1 MLPGHRLGPYEIV
14 TLLGAGGMGEVW
26 LAEDARLGRRVA
38 LKRPPAAA
46 ASPEAYAQ
54 LEREARAAARL
65 NHPNIAAV
73 YDVLDHEGE
82 LHIVMEYVEGETL
95 SARLRGGPIAIEPAV
110 DIGVQL
116 ADALAAAHDA
126 GVVHRDLKPSNIA
139 VTPTGRVK
147 ILDFGIAHVGP
158 SGARAGTRGPAF
170 GTPGYTAPEQM
181 SGGPGDARSDIFG
194 LGAVMYELLTGR
206 PPLDPTSDPIAAQI
220 AALAERPRSLR
231 SLNPAVPTA
240 LDALVLRALARNP
253 ADRVPSAAQFKN
265 ELERI
270 AIGLREQPT
279 GPIEPPRRLTR
290 ALPRPVW
297 VAVIVVLALAAGIGI
312 PIQRQCG
319 QPPQQR
325 TPAVS
330 AGPLLLV
337 IPLDNFTGDSRKD
350 YVGSGI
356 ADSLRIDLAQLPGL
370 TVVTRALM
378 RAEAGEPD
386 PRRMARA
393 LGANFMLGGSLQ
405 AAGSRLRLNMTLL
418 REDGTAAWTR
428 GYEYDAES
436 QLFDVQRRIAQDVAW
451 EGLRMP
457 LSAQDRQRLGAPRT
471 ASPAALAAY
480 WRGQQLFDRA
490 DEPRATGEAIQALEE
505 AVAADPAFALARAAL
520 AQAHWLRYQQTR
532 DSADADRAL
541 AAAVAAQRVGA
552 EEPQVWISLARVHQ
566 GTGRLDDAE
575 KDLRQALQ
583 LDPASHEAR
592 RLLGQLYGARGRFED
607 AEREFRVAIA
617 RRPDYWQGYMDL
629 GGFFYGRARFR
640 DAIGPYTRAGEL
652 NPHSG
657 RPFHNLASAYH
668 QLGDTAHALEN
679 YRKAVAIS
687 PIASSFSGIGT
698 IQFAE
703 GKYEDAAASFRLAVQ
718 LQPGLPL
725 HHGNLG
731 DALRRLGRPAEA
743 AESYARAVDASHAVL
758 KVNPNDARTLMRL
771 GVYEAKLGR
780 PEAAEKDA
788 ARAVEISAGE
798 PETLYRLATVL
809 AINGKAEP
817 ALAALEAALKK
828 GYGAAEAATD
838 EDLASL
844 RGSPRFRALVQ
855 TRPSSGV
862 EKE

>member
-1 MLPGHRLGPYEIV
+1 M
-14 TLLGAGGMGEVW
+14 
-26 LAEDARLGRRVA
+26 
-38 LKRPPAAA
+38 
-46 ASPEAYAQ
+46 
-54 LEREARAAARL
+54 
-65 NHPNIAAV
+65 
-73 YDVLDHEGE
+73 
-82 LHIVMEYVEGETL
+82 
-95 SARLRGGPIAIEPAV
+95 
-110 DIGVQL
+110 
-116 ADALAAAHDA
+116 
-126 GVVHRDLKPSNIA
+126 
-139 VTPTGRVK
+139 
-147 ILDFGIAHVGP
+147 
-158 SGARAGTRGPAF
+158 
-170 GTPGYTAPEQM
+170 
-181 SGGPGDARSDIFG
+181 
-194 LGAVMYELLTGR
+194 
-206 PPLDPTSDPIAAQI
+206 
-220 AALAERPRSLR
+220 
-231 SLNPAVPTA
+231 PTA
-240 LDALVLRALARNP
+240 LDALVLRALARDP

-297 VAVIVVLALAAGIGI
+297 VAVIVVVALAAGIGI

-337 IPLDNFTGDSRKD
+337 IPLDNFTGDSRRD

-356 ADSLRIDLAQLPGL
+356 ADSLRIDLAQLTGL

-378 RAEAGEPD
+378 RAEAGEAD
-386 PRRMARA
+386 PRRLARA

-418 REDGTAAWTR
+418 REDGTAAWTQGMSTTR
-428 GYEYDAES
+428 SPSCSTSSGGSRRMLPGKASE
-436 QLFDVQRRIAQDVAW
+436 FRCRRRIVSGSVRRGPRA
-451 EGLRMP
+451 
-457 LSAQDRQRLGAPRT
+457 RQRSPRT
-471 ASPAALAAY
+471 GEASSF
-480 WRGQQLFDRA
+480 FDRA

-505 AVAADPAFALARAAL
+505 AVGADPAFALARAAL

-532 DSADADRAL
+532 DSADAHRAL
-541 AAAVAAQRVGA
+541 EAAEAARRVGA

-592 RLLGQLYGARGRFED
+592 RLLGQLYGARGRFEE

-617 RRPDYWQGYMDL
+617 RRPDYWQGHMDL
-629 GGFFYGRARFR
+629 GSFFFVRARFR
-640 DAIGPYTRAGEL
+640 DAIGPFTRAGEL

-743 AESYARAVDASHAVL
+743 AESYARAVDASNAVL

-771 GVYEAKLGR
+771 GVYRQSSVGR
-780 PEAAEKDA
+780 RRPKRTRRGPSKS
-788 ARAVEISAGE
+788 ARV
-798 PETLYRLATVL
+798 
-809 AINGKAEP
+809 
-817 ALAALEAALKK
+817 
-828 GYGAAEAATD
+828 
-838 EDLASL
+838 
-844 RGSPRFRALVQ
+844 SPRRSIVW
-855 TRPSSGV
+855 RPFWR
-862 EKE
+862 